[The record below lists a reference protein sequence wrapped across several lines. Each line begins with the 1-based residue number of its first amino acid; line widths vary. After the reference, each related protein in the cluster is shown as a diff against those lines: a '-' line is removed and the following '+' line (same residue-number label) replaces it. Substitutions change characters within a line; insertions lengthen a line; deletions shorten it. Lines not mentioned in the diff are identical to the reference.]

1 MMKIS
6 ESELRENLVSAR
18 ETPEGL
24 RLAFSMEYPSGK
36 PISVWIKENEGRWLA
51 SDMGMTREE
60 MIFLDYDYDRNRRN
74 VIRRLLSHY
83 RAEERNG
90 VLVKLADSPDEAMGL
105 VYCIVAI
112 SSLIFSRKER
122 LKPLFRREARTFLEG
137 YQKKKDFE
145 LVTNYRVEGI
155 HKSYRVHFA
164 MRRARDEEK
173 HWRAFLQTLYG
184 ASPETMN
191 SRAEH
196 IVAMWVSLRL
206 AEPLKGIR
214 RFVLIDDRER
224 DGQIEKLRSYL
235 SEESSGVFRWSE
247 KESLVENL

>member
-1 MMKIS
+1 METS
-6 ESELRENLVSAR
+6 EFRNQLVSYR

-36 PISVWIKENEGRWLA
+36 PISVWIKETEGRWLA

-60 MIFLDYDYDRNRRN
+60 MLFLDYDYDKNRRKA
-74 VIRRLLSHY
+74 IRRLLFHCGV
-83 RAEERNG
+83 EERNG
-90 VLVKLADSPDEAMGL
+90 VLVKLANTPDEAMGL

-112 SSLIFSRKER
+112 SSLIFTRKEK
-122 LKPLFRREARTFLEG
+122 LMPLFRREVRVFLEG
-137 YQKKKDFE
+137 YQEKKDFE
-145 LVTNYRVEGI
+145 LLPNYRVKGI

-164 MRRARDEEK
+164 LREARDEK
-173 HWRAFLQTLYG
+173 KRWRAFLQTLYG
-184 ASPETMN
+184 ASSETMN

-196 IVAMWVSLRL
+196 IVAMWVSLKL
-206 AEPLKGIR
+206 AENLEEIR

-235 SEESSGVFRWSE
+235 SEESNGVFLWSE
-247 KESLVENL
+247 RESLIELL

>member
-1 MMKIS
+1 
-6 ESELRENLVSAR
+6 
-18 ETPEGL
+18 
-24 RLAFSMEYPSGK
+24 MEYPSGK
-36 PISVWIKENEGRWLA
+36 PISVWIKETEGRWLA

-60 MIFLDYDYDRNRRN
+60 MLFLDYDYDKNRRRA
-74 VIRRLLSHY
+74 IRRLLFHY
-83 RAEERNG
+83 GVEERNG
-90 VLVKLADSPDEAMGL
+90 VLVKLANTPDEAMGL

-112 SSLIFSRKER
+112 SSLIFTRKEK
-122 LKPLFRREARTFLEG
+122 LMPLFRREVRVFLEG
-137 YQKKKDFE
+137 YQEKKDFE
-145 LVTNYRVEGI
+145 LLPNYRVKGI

-164 MRRARDEEK
+164 LREARDEEK

-196 IVAMWVSLRL
+196 IVAMWVSLKL

-235 SEESSGVFRWSE
+235 SEESSGVFLWSE
-247 KESLVENL
+247 RESLIELL